1 MLYLPPPILI
11 SNASA
16 TVLENHSAIKSNI
29 VFSED
34 SQVVFSTSPYVVVE
48 ADSATVQLSS
58 DSSSS
63 LILDAYS
70 RNDGQILRAKND
82 GVVSFFG
89 FRDVSITTNS
99 NVLYANSG
107 EFQFDILGSLALQST
122 AASQYIIRTET
133 DGSVE
138 AYADSISVTGGRG
151 IQNKG
156 TTVLEATDSVRINA
170 TDGIAL
176 SSQSGSMNLVG
187 GKFL

>member
-82 GVVSFFG
+82 GVV
-89 FRDVSITTNS
+89 
-99 NVLYANSG
+99 
-107 EFQFDILGSLALQST
+107 
-122 AASQYIIRTET
+122 
-133 DGSVE
+133 
-138 AYADSISVTGGRG
+138 
-151 IQNKG
+151 
-156 TTVLEATDSVRINA
+156 
-170 TDGIAL
+170 
-176 SSQSGSMNLVG
+176 
-187 GKFL
+187 